1 MGAQREV
8 IWAKKVVRDDMS
20 GNHCGS
26 CKNAELRPSFEVR
39 NCFMG
44 PSSNLKWPF
53 SLMSPSS
60 QGPLRGQPVWDN
72 FPSFYKERAVKWEE
86 EWRGKGRVGGKKG
99 GKRKKAG
106 KKPSLTPL
114 TSLVPRFL
122 TIISI
127 MRSPVTAS
135 LLYSHFCN
143 LASVSICNR
152 HSICKGPQRPRKKE
166 AKDWWEC

>member
-1 MGAQREV
+1 MKRE
-8 IWAKKVVRDDMS
+8 RE
-20 GNHCGS
+20 GGR
-26 CKNAELRPSFEVR
+26 EERR
-39 NCFMG
+39 
-44 PSSNLKWPF
+44 
-53 SLMSPSS
+53 
-60 QGPLRGQPVWDN
+60 
-72 FPSFYKERAVKWEE
+72 KEKESR
-86 EWRGKGRVGGKKG
+86 
-99 GKRKKAG
+99 

-135 LLYSHFCN
+135 LLYSHFYN

-166 AKDWWEC
+166 AKDW